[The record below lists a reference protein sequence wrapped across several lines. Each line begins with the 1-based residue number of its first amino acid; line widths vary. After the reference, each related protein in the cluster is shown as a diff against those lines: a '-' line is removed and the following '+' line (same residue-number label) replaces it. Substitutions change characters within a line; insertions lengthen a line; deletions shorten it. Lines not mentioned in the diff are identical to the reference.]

1 VPTYLVEE
9 YGSELTPSELNEVAR
24 RAHRA
29 ARQLACSGTPVRWIA
44 LVALPSD
51 QTCLH
56 LYEAS
61 EASAVHEA
69 VSLAAITVE
78 RLTEATYRTPTDL
91 ADSCVHGGSR
101 REKDVDR

>member
-1 VPTYLVEE
+1 
-9 YGSELTPSELNEVAR
+9 
-24 RAHRA
+24 
-29 ARQLACSGTPVRWIA
+29 
-44 LVALPSD
+44 
-51 QTCLH
+51 LH